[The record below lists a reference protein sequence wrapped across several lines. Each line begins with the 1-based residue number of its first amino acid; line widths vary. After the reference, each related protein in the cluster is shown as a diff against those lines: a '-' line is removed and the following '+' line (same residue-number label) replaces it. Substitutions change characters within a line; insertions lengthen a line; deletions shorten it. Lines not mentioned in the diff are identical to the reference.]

1 MKGKKTATSHNG
13 QKEREA
19 DAGDASQAYGQAGPA
34 PGIVDRV
41 PFTAVVSCSYDLGMV
56 EFCRDW
62 LKWYFTEVETL
73 SIGHHPTRGDSG
85 ILGQVINQ
93 CIMYQ

>member
-1 MKGKKTATSHNG
+1 M
-13 QKEREA
+13 
-19 DAGDASQAYGQAGPA
+19 
-34 PGIVDRV
+34 
-41 PFTAVVSCSYDLGMV
+41 VSCSHDLGMV

-62 LKWYFTEVETL
+62 LKWYFIEVETL
-73 SIGHHPTRGDSG
+73 GIGHHPTRGDSG